1 MDQWTNGPNGLVLR
15 EYSKPPLKL
24 VHFVWLGYLGQWDRK
39 CPYPFDQI
47 AAPSTT
53 LLSPACKNNYFTKR
67 AVAQLDRVC
76 ATRMYCYTGH
86 VKFQTGIFAEWKAH
100 LNTGL
105 PRTIRAGLGG
115 RLH

>member
-53 LLSPACKNNYFTKR
+53 LLSPAYKISNQTSGGLG
-67 AVAQLDRVC
+67 QVC
-76 ATRMYCYTGH
+76 ATTPLH
-86 VKFQTGIFAEWKAH
+86 VHIELLKFLTRIFLAWKAPKV
-100 LNTGL
+100 LSTTKMSL
-105 PRTIRAGLGG
+105 PMRSQMS
-115 RLH
+115 